1 MRRIVL
7 LLLLLT
13 AVSVAV
19 SGQDESVEPAITALA
34 WSNEGNSILYG
45 TDGRLDESQSCKI
58 GRLIVVD
65 VETSITQT
73 ISDVEPCGI
82 VGVGFSQDG
91 TTILSQDGIGTTS
104 KWILGSHEAD
114 GGIAIHAESQKM
126 EVAPTEP
133 LVARILLH
141 RLIYIDDF
149 NIENPD
155 KTAVQIGIDR
165 DIAYLTDLSWHPHS
179 SRIAASGLDGKI
191 GVWDASTGE
200 LTRIIEYEL
209 NNGKTAISWSPNDNY
224 IAFGSISG
232 VLVIWGLDISDI
244 ARRIES
250 SSQIN
255 DLDWHP
261 DGTMLASA
269 SEDGTVRI
277 WNAESGKLLETF
289 TYTGPVYALD
299 WSPDG
304 TQIAFG
310 GADTTG
316 NPPQV
321 MIVDAPQLPE
331 ADATPSTDNQ

>member
-1 MRRIVL
+1 MSRIMFL
-7 LLLLLT
+7 LLLVMAL
-13 AVSVAV
+13 
-19 SGQDESVEPAITALA
+19 SGGAWGQQNVPTDNTITAIA
-34 WSNEGNSILYG
+34 WSNDGDLVLYG
-45 TDGRLDESQSCKI
+45 TEGRLDETQSCKVGQLMI
-58 GRLIVVD
+58 INL
-65 VETSITQT
+65 ETSTSRT
-73 ISDVEPCGI
+73 LSDVEPCGI

-91 TTILSQDGIGTTS
+91 ISILSQDGIGTTG
-104 KWILGSHEAD
+104 KWMLESYEDD

-155 KTAVQIGIDR
+155 KTGVQIGIDR
-165 DIAYLTDLSWHPHS
+165 DIAYLTDLSWHPES
-179 SRIAASGLDGKI
+179 SNIAASGLDGKI
-191 GVWDASTGE
+191 GIWDASTGE

-209 NNGKTAISWSPNDNY
+209 NDGKTAISWSPNDSY

-232 VLVIWGLDISDI
+232 VLIIWDLDISDV

-250 SSQIN
+250 SSQIT

-261 DGTMLASA
+261 DGMMLASA
-269 SEDGTVRI
+269 SDDGTVRV
-277 WNAESGKLLETF
+277 WDAESGDLLETF

-310 GADTTG
+310 GADTSG

-331 ADATPSTDNQ
+331 IEATVMP